1 MEHSNLQDL
10 ISCLEYGT
18 NIHICVVFLE
28 DFGNHKTELL
38 RKNAVHTK
46 PFCTYM
52 HRDVHSSSEEIEKCI
67 RCRDLALK
75 KAVSGRKAFGGLCFN
90 GVYEYCHPVLYG
102 EDVAAVVFIGNILTV
117 PSPLTIPFFETF
129 ERNFDEEQCARF
141 AALIDNHIRLLLHE
155 YPGEHNNFNP
165 VINNMLN
172 YIEEILYTDISLKN
186 LAILFN
192 YNEKYIGKLFKK
204 HTGMTVKEYVNDKRL
219 HRAETL
225 LLETHLSITDIS
237 LKMGFNNVTYFNR
250 LFKRKFGLSPS
261 EYRKIKQ

>member
-141 AALIDNHIRLLLHE
+141 AALIDNHIRLLLQE
-155 YPGEHNNFNP
+155 YPKSQNKFNP
-165 VINNMLN
+165 AVNNILN
-172 YIEEILYTDISLKN
+172 YIEEILFSDISLKN
-186 LAILFN
+186 LSEIFN

-219 HRAETL
+219 HHAEKL
-225 LLETHLSITDIS
+225 FLETHWSITDIS

-250 LFKRKFGLSPS
+250 LFRRKFGLSPT